1 MQQNIKKTFEY
12 DKESKEFVIHIK
24 AESPIKL
31 GDKQF
36 GIDKTTTEQRWSAE
50 GIDLLQ
56 AQLAKQLSDTEN
68 SIRQA
73 KAQLKQLGNFS
84 EREVQNLVKFRE
96 KLEKTQKLAKKEK
109 LEDQIKS
116 QEQIIKKL
124 TADIKEVKD
133 GVTKSKSG

>member
-36 GIDKTTTEQRWSAE
+36 GVDKTTTEQRWSAE
-50 GIDLLQ
+50 GIELLQ

-68 SIRQA
+68 AIGQA
-73 KAQLKQLGNFS
+73 KAQLKQIGNFS
-84 EREVQNLVKFRE
+84 EREVQNLVKFKE
-96 KLEKTQKLAKKEK
+96 NLEKTQKLAQRDK

-124 TADIKEVKD
+124 KADIKEVKD
-133 GVTKSKSG
+133 GVAESKSD